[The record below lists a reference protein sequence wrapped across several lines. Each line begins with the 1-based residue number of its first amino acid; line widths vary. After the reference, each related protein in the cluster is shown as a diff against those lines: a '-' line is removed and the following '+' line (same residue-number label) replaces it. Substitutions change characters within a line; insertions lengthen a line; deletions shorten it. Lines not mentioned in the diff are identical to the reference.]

1 MEGLEQSNAGLTS
14 SNSAVMAQLVQM
26 NATMN
31 AMKAQSKTS
40 TNPTRTRRKNY
51 CWSRGRNFTHGV
63 KHAPKI
69 RPQQRGILQEKTW
82 VQLKCVR
89 MMVSSGNE

>member
-40 TNPTRTRRKNY
+40 TNPTRTRRKITVGAAEEI
-51 CWSRGRNFTHGV
+51 SLMEV
-63 KHAPKI
+63 KYAPKNQATTK
-69 RPQQRGILQEKTW
+69 RHTSRKDLGAVKMCEND
-82 VQLKCVR
+82 
-89 MMVSSGNE
+89 G